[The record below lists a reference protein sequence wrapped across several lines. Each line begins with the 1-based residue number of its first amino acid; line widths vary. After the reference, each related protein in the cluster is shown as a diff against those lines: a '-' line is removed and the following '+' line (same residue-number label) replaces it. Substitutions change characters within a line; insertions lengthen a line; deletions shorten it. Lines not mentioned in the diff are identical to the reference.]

1 MLLKNSLMIAEILQW
16 LAGLAQFIL
25 GILIGTIL
33 TGMFTWKVV
42 VPKIMQNKDV
52 QELKRLINEIITAL
66 KVLENNFKEEDL
78 QELIKTFKELREFLK
93 VQKTEKKRP

>member
-1 MLLKNSLMIAEILQW
+1 MIAEILQW

-52 QELKRLINEIITAL
+52 QELKRLINEIIIAL
-66 KVLENNFKEEDL
+66 KVLENDFKEEDL
-78 QELIKTFKELREFLK
+78 KELIKTFKELREFLK
-93 VQKTEKKRP
+93 AQKN

>member
-1 MLLKNSLMIAEILQW
+1 MIAEILEW

-66 KVLENNFKEEDL
+66 KVLENDFKEEDL
-78 QELIKTFKELREFLK
+78 KELIKTFKELREFLK
-93 VQKTEKKRP
+93 AQKTEKKRP

>member
-1 MLLKNSLMIAEILQW
+1 MIVEILGW
-16 LAGLAQFIL
+16 LAGLAQFVL

-42 VPKIMQNKDV
+42 VPKVMQNKDV

-66 KVLENNFKEEDL
+66 KVLESRFKEDDL
-78 QELIKTFKELREFLK
+78 EELISMFKELRDFLK
-93 VQKTEKKRP
+93 AQKNRKK

>member
-1 MLLKNSLMIAEILQW
+1 MLLKNSPMIAEILQW

-42 VPKIMQNKDV
+42 VPKIMQNEDV

-66 KVLENNFKEEDL
+66 KVLENDFKEEDL
-78 QELIKTFKELREFLK
+78 KELIKTFKELREFLK
-93 VQKTEKKRP
+93 AQKTEKKRP

>member
-1 MLLKNSLMIAEILQW
+1 MIAEILQW

-33 TGMFTWKVV
+33 TGVFTWKVV

-66 KVLENNFKEEDL
+66 KVLENDFKEEDL
-78 QELIKTFKELREFLK
+78 KELIKTFKELREFLK
-93 VQKTEKKRP
+93 AQKTEKKRP

>member
-1 MLLKNSLMIAEILQW
+1 MIAEILQW

-33 TGMFTWKVV
+33 TGVFTWKVV
-42 VPKIMQNKDV
+42 VPKIMQNEDV

-78 QELIKTFKELREFLK
+78 KELIKTFKELREFLK
-93 VQKTEKKRP
+93 AQKTEKKRP

>member
-1 MLLKNSLMIAEILQW
+1 MLLKNSPMIAEILHW

-66 KVLENNFKEEDL
+66 KVLENDFKEEDL
-78 QELIKTFKELREFLK
+78 KELIKTFKELREFLK
-93 VQKTEKKRP
+93 AQKTEKKRP

>member
-78 QELIKTFKELREFLK
+78 KELIKTFKELREFLK
-93 VQKTEKKRP
+93 AQKTEKKRP

>member
-1 MLLKNSLMIAEILQW
+1 MIAEILQW

-33 TGMFTWKVV
+33 TGVFTWKVV

-66 KVLENNFKEEDL
+66 KVLENDFKEEDL

-93 VQKTEKKRP
+93 AQKTEKKGS

>member
-1 MLLKNSLMIAEILQW
+1 MIDEILQW
-16 LAGLAQFIL
+16 LAGLAQFTL

-33 TGMFTWKVV
+33 TGMFTWKVI

-52 QELKRLINEIITAL
+52 QELKRLVNEITTAL

-78 QELIKTFKELREFLK
+78 KELIKTFKELRKFLK
-93 VQKTEKKRP
+93 AQKTEKKRP

>member
-1 MLLKNSLMIAEILQW
+1 MIAEILQW

-66 KVLENNFKEEDL
+66 KVLENDFKEEDL
-78 QELIKTFKELREFLK
+78 KELIKTFKELREFLK
-93 VQKTEKKRP
+93 AQKTEKKRP

>member
-1 MLLKNSLMIAEILQW
+1 MIAEILQW

-66 KVLENNFKEEDL
+66 KVLENDFKEEDL
-78 QELIKTFKELREFLK
+78 KELIKTFKELREFLK
-93 VQKTEKKRP
+93 AQKN

>member
-1 MLLKNSLMIAEILQW
+1 MLLKNSPMIAEILQW

-52 QELKRLINEIITAL
+52 QELKRLINEIIIAL
-66 KVLENNFKEEDL
+66 KVLENDFKEEDL
-78 QELIKTFKELREFLK
+78 KELIKTFKELREFLK
-93 VQKTEKKRP
+93 AQKN